1 MKKIIGSPIGLG
13 EVNLTVD
20 NRVRRC
26 IKEYF
31 GDVNNNRFE
40 VEIVSTGNIEEGK
53 TEIKIRVDAP
63 EETHLRKIFLL
74 KENNVKIHFR
84 PIEKVNNKLETEP
97 FMIPT
102 SELITLNGLMKKG
115 ISVYAR
121 LPTTEEEKESA
132 TRWEVIQDTA
142 AVVADEKEDSQE
154 TDDITDDAVDEMN
167 EEACNKAQ
175 CKKWDSD
182 AKVCNSTLKECKKT
196 KLLEICC
203 VTDDCKGQ
211 KRIRWREETVI
222 TGIVFICVILIAI
235 IFALRYVIKSYYKDY
250 KDNAWEMFN
259 HLWPYTTIMI
269 FALFF
274 CPLGIVLHIMVI
286 IQTINGTLQPPF
298 ITCEDEIAKKKCES
312 DVTKKWDSSEKK
324 CVDKC
329 ENGKIC
335 TGDKCKCECPEGETY
350 RRYGSLNKKK
360 CVENCKYPE
369 KYCKKYGKCVTSGT
383 CV

>member
-31 GDVNNNRFE
+31 GNVDNNNS
-40 VEIVSTGNIEEGK
+40 EIQQA
-53 TEIKIRVDAP
+53 IREDA
-63 EETHLRKIFLL
+63 K
-74 KENNVKIHFR
+74 
-84 PIEKVNNKLETEP
+84 
-97 FMIPT
+97 
-102 SELITLNGLMKKG
+102 
-115 ISVYAR
+115 
-121 LPTTEEEKESA
+121 
-132 TRWEVIQDTA
+132 QDQ
-142 AVVADEKEDSQE
+142 EE
-154 TDDITDDAVDEMN
+154 TDDIADNAVDEMI

-175 CKKWDSD
+175 CKKWDSSE
-182 AKVCNSTLKECKKT
+182 KKCNSEIKKCEDT
-196 KLLEICC
+196 HPLSICC

-235 IFALRYVIKSYYKDY
+235 IFALRYVQKSYYKDY

-259 HLWPYTTIMI
+259 HLWPYTAIMI

-274 CPLGIVLHIMVI
+274 CPLVIVLHIMVI

-312 DVTKKWDSSEKK
+312 DVTRKWDSSEKK
-324 CVDKC
+324 CVFKC

-335 TGDKCKCECPEGETY
+335 TGDKCKCECPKGETY
-350 RRYGSLNKKK
+350 RSYGPLGKKKK